1 MTILK
6 NIGLILINLFFII
19 ELYKSIIFILFNKNI
34 KESKDKVV
42 MYIILSFACILYLLQ
57 IYFYFTKDPVFTQ
70 ILLLSCIL
78 INCVSGIIQKNS
90 LEHKS

>member
-6 NIGLILINLFFII
+6 NIGIILINLFFII
-19 ELYKSIIFILFNKNI
+19 ELYKSIIFILSNKNI
-34 KESKDKVV
+34 KDTKDKVV
-42 MYIILSFACILYLLQ
+42 IYIILSYACTLYLLQ
-57 IYFYFTKDPVFTQ
+57 LYFYFTKDSVFAQ